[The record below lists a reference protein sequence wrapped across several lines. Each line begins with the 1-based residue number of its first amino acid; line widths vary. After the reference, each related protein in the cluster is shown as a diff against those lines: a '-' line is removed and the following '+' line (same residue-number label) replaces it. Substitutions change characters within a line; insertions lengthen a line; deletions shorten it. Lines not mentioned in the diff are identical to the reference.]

1 MSTEQHE
8 THAADTTQ
16 LATSPTPTTKP
27 AKIPKRVVAGKMVAE
42 RTRLAREEQK
52 KAAAE
57 AAVIIE
63 KNKANAITAAP
74 APAPATEDA
83 SPSRSSLSIMQ
94 WFDAGTFV
102 ISLIALYY
110 KREEFKAVFSTP
122 EHAPEHATCNTAL

>member
-1 MSTEQHE
+1 MLKERGW
-8 THAADTTQ
+8 
-16 LATSPTPTTKP
+16 P
-27 AKIPKRVVAGKMVAE
+27 AKHR
-42 RTRLAREEQK
+42 K

-102 ISLIALYY
+102 ISLIAFYY
-110 KREEFKAVFSTP
+110 KREEFKAVFSTMTTARQLARQP
-122 EHAPEHATCNTAL
+122 APEHATCNTALEQQPAPATPPPQPIKGIHHMD